1 MYLFKSI
8 KITDSGK
15 AIILQRSDGSNVRYH
30 STWLRDNALDP
41 KTRDANNGQRL
52 ITLSDIP
59 INTYIETATLD
70 ETGQNVF
77 LTFLPETKKVSF
89 SASWLEAHAYDTK
102 RSNIKGWIASDLKTW
117 GKDIS
122 KSIPNVDYQS
132 AKSDKTLLL
141 QWLKLLYRYGFAKMT
156 GGKIESGALIQIA
169 DLFGY
174 VRETNYGKWFEVRSE
189 VNAIN
194 LAYTNLGL
202 QAHTDN
208 PYRDPAPT
216 IQILYCIENSAS
228 GGDSKVVDGF
238 KAAIL
243 LKEENPKYFD
253 LLTKYCARFEYN
265 EDGKTHLQSRRPMI
279 ELSPDSEIITIRFN
293 NRSAAPIT
301 DVPYDDMENYY
312 KAYRKFSEIINNP
325 SMAINFKLKPGEGF
339 VVDNTRVLHSRT
351 AYSGSGNRWLQGCYV
366 DKDGFLSKIFTLSKK
381 L

>member
-1 MYLFKSI
+1 MNSFKSV
-8 KITDSGK
+8 KIIDNGK
-15 AIILQRSDGSNVRYH
+15 SIILQRADGSTLRYH

-41 KTRDANNGQRL
+41 KTRDIKNGQRL

-59 INTYIETATLD
+59 IDTCVKSANLD
-70 ETGQNVF
+70 NKGENIS
-77 LTFLPETKKVSF
+77 LTFSPESKKVSF
-89 SASWLEAHAYDTK
+89 STSWLEMHAYDVNK
-102 RSNIKGWIASDLKTW
+102 NFLKGWISPDLKIW
-117 GKDIS
+117 
-122 KSIPNVDYQS
+122 KSNMSQNIPNIDYKT

-141 QWLKLLYRYGFAKMT
+141 KWMKSLHKYGFAKIT
-156 GGKIESGALIQIA
+156 GGDKESGAIIKVANLIGFI
-169 DLFGY
+169 
-174 VRETNYGKWFEVRSE
+174 RETNYGKFFEVRSE
-189 VNAIN
+189 INAVN

-208 PYRDPAPT
+208 PYRDPVPT
-216 IQILYCIENSAS
+216 IQILYCLENSAS

-243 LKEENPKYFD
+243 LKEENPEYFN

-265 EDGKTHLQSRRPMI
+265 EDEKTHLQSRRPMI
-279 ELSPDSEIITIRFN
+279 ELSPDGEIIAIRFN

-301 DVPYDDMENYY
+301 DVPYSDMENYY
-312 KAYRKFSEIINNP
+312 NAYRKFSDIINDP
-325 SMAINFKLKPGEGF
+325 SMAAHFKLKPGESF

-366 DKDGFLSKIFTLSKK
+366 DKDGLLSKIFTLSKK